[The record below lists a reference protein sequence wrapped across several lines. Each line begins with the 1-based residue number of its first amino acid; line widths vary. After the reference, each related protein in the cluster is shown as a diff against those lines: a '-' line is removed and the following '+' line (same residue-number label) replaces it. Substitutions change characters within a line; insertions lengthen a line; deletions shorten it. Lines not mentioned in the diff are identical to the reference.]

1 MVMLGM
7 LVVLWQVIIGIVVM
21 VIFVFVVII
30 TVVISV
36 VVAGM
41 LASSVGWVNSV
52 GGWHCSGW
60 RRRHPFQQW
69 YINLTSKCSKI
80 NRLLLIMVIAGSSIV
95 GH

>member
-21 VIFVFVVII
+21 VVFVFVVII

-41 LASSVGWVNSV
+41 LASSIGWVDSV
-52 GGWHCSGW
+52 GLALFRVEKKAS
-60 RRRHPFQQW
+60 
-69 YINLTSKCSKI
+69 ISA
-80 NRLLLIMVIAGSSIV
+80 MV
-95 GH
+95 H